1 MVAPQLQQVEDS
13 VEFPRPAKLWVASM
27 MGGPERPGWIQW
39 SGYAADDN
47 DALLA
52 VQNAVYQVWP
62 SRYPV
67 RHPIFSTADRLA
79 KVLDDDDGD
88 RKPHSLI
95 VQFADQAPRPSP
107 TSVAPADAANRE
119 TVRSLRS
126 LLQPLLLVEPA
137 VSEAIHSG
145 QPVSVEWTIQSAH
158 FYTGQTRLSACISAR
173 TPGGAEIRLNLAHV
187 MFALLFDELERR
199 PAGLQLSGSFALP
212 RGAARRLRPWGILKF
227 AADRARVLEMPE
239 ERLGKALFRLHFN
252 RRPVL
257 AERLAEVVKEQRAAA
272 R

>member
-1 MVAPQLQQVEDS
+1 MVAPQLQQVDDP

-27 MGGPERPGWIQW
+27 MDSPERSGWIQW

-79 KVLDDDDGD
+79 KVLDDNDGD

-95 VQFADQAPRPSP
+95 VQFADQAPRPSS

-137 VSEAIHSG
+137 ISEAIHSG

-173 TPGGAEIRLNLAHV
+173 TTGGAEIRLSLAHV
-187 MFALLFDELERR
+187 MFALLFDALECR
-199 PAGLQLSGSFALP
+199 PTGLQLSGSFALP
-212 RGAARRLRPWGILKF
+212 GGSAGRLQPWRILKF
-227 AADRARVLEMPE
+227 ASDRARLLENPGAY
-239 ERLGKALFRLHFN
+239 LGKVLFSLHFKH
-252 RRPVL
+252 RPVL
-257 AERLAEVVKEQRAAA
+257 AERLAEIVRDQRLAAH
-272 R
+272 